1 MRRRLLP
8 LPTRRCRPSL
18 LTRGC
23 LPLLLVMAGLAA
35 CAVNPVTGRPELV
48 LVSGDRER
56 ALGEEQEAGLLEE
69 LGVSDHEATRAW
81 VAEVGAR
88 VAAHS
93 PRQDVRYRFHVADL
107 DVPNAFAL
115 PGGPIFVTRGLLALV
130 GSEDELAG
138 VLAHEVA
145 HVAARHSVRQVTAA
159 TPLAVLFGL
168 PAAIVGSVSRP
179 LGNLVALPGALV
191 SELALSA
198 YGRDQEYEA
207 DRLGAEMV
215 RAAGIDPLGLADL
228 LERLAKE
235 EALHREGPPPLSFF
249 SSHPRTP
256 DRMERVRAHARELDG
271 APPTPSDPA
280 VALQRLDGLLVG
292 PSPAQGVFVEND
304 FLHPKLDIAWR
315 VPEGW
320 TQENHPEAVVAI
332 DPESEG
338 RVALLLQL
346 LGEGDDPAAAA
357 VAEGLGP
364 EQEKALRQ
372 LEIGG
377 RPAAQLEL
385 SRGGDAALLTWLAL
399 GGRIYRVV
407 GICPVSELGV
417 RHAAFTEAGAALRA
431 LREDDRA
438 RINAARLRL
447 RRPRSAEA
455 LDAFA
460 RRTGSAWSTVELA
473 VANDLDPDA
482 SLAGRGSLKVPISEP
497 WVMTPPVRNE
507 GGGS

>member
-1 MRRRLLP
+1 
-8 LPTRRCRPSL
+8 
-18 LTRGC
+18 
-23 LPLLLVMAGLAA
+23 
-35 CAVNPVTGRPELV
+35 
-48 LVSGDRER
+48 
-56 ALGEEQEAGLLEE
+56 
-69 LGVSDHEATRAW
+69 
-81 VAEVGAR
+81 
-88 VAAHS
+88 
-93 PRQDVRYRFHVADL
+93 
-107 DVPNAFAL
+107 NAFAL

-130 GSEDELAG
+130 RSEDELAG

-179 LGNLVALPGALV
+179 LGSLVALPGALV
-191 SELALSA
+191 SKLALSA

-207 DRLGAEMV
+207 DRLGAELV
-215 RAAGIDPLGLADL
+215 RAVGLSPLGLAGL
-228 LERLAKE
+228 LERLARE
-235 EALHREGPPPLSFF
+235 EALHREGPQPLSFF

-256 DRMERVRAHARELDG
+256 DRMEQVRAHARELDG
-271 APPTPSDPA
+271 APPPRSAPA
-280 VALQRLDGLLVG
+280 LALERLDGLLIG

-320 TQENHPEAVVAI
+320 THENHPEAVVAI
-332 DPESEG
+332 DPASEG

-346 LGEGDDPAAAA
+346 VGEGDDPAAAA

-364 EQEKALRQ
+364 EHEKALRR

-385 SRGGDAALLTWLAL
+385 TRGGDAALLTWLAL

-417 RHAAFTEAGAALRA
+417 RHALFTEAAAALRA
-431 LREDDRA
+431 LGADDRA
-438 RINAARLRL
+438 RIRAARLRL
-447 RRPRSAEA
+447 RSPQPGERLED
-455 LDAFA
+455 LV
-460 RRTGSAWSTVELA
+460 RRTKSAWSGAELA
-473 VANDLDPDA
+473 VANDLDPEA
-482 SLAGRGSLKVPISEP
+482 PLAAGGSLKVPISEP
-497 WVMTPPVRNE
+497 WVGAPPVRNE
-507 GGGS
+507 GPGS